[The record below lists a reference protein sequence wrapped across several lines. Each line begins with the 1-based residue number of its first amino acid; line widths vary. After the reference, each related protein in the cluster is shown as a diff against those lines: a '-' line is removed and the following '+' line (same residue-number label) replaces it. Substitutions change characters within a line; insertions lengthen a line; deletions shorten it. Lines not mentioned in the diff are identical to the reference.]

1 MSQRNNILN
10 HTNLNNLNF
19 DANNLDVRSIA
30 SYTTQSSSDQLLKR
44 NYNKEECLSLLH
56 ALGTGFTPDQAQ
68 KKSDALLNNIHK
80 ISISDPKKDTKQLI
94 SDILIGRY
102 LYEVVGNCLTQ
113 GGEALI
119 SVVRS
124 NLSLL
129 SYINDLSVDMAL
141 LSEDFTS
148 LEQTKSTAICPNESL
163 NSKRLSIVIY
173 EQDRLLLAKYRFLY
187 QDRMRETKTETND
200 ESANKNDTQIF
211 EQTVEYNSYKEELE
225 EFTKDKQ
232 YQSNLDFVTQ
242 LDLYESSIITNRKI
256 DVQSINIKEKMIQ
269 NQVKQIF
276 VQGLIA
282 MINAIVQKLKPI
294 MLQHINIKAVLNRNV
309 IVQGD
314 SITSPFS
321 TENLS
326 GIYAAL
332 FNEYTKAGLGIFC
345 EMLMQLLSESSSK
358 PDSDTQPYLTVQTID
373 GHLKSWIDT
382 DLFSYMTKD
391 HLFTVVLL
399 HSYHYESKIRREGVQ
414 HVLEYSRNLELGH
427 YHPNVGEYSEMPLY
441 NELVRWIRDVV
452 DKSLQFSKS
461 SNQPSSK
468 SNQTN
473 NRSTDKQLETAAL
486 GQDIKKSST
495 PKNTS
500 GGTQAT
506 GPYTSEVTR
515 NANLYVGRYT
525 YTATSQSC
533 SPTCVHD
540 PKCYFRQCTKCKMFG
555 HPDYNC
561 KQSGPL
567 KTKSS

>member
-567 KTKSS
+567 KTKPS